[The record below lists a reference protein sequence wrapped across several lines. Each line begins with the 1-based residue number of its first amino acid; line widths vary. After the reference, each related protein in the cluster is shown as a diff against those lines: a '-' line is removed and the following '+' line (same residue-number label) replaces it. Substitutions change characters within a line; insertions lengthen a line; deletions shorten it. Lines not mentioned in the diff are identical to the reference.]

1 MINRAVLLEHVPHLY
16 YQSLSHILAREFP
29 KVYVYDELI
38 NLELTQYPDSIKKY
52 QLFHLWIH
60 Y

>member
-1 MINRAVLLEHVPHLY
+1 MINRVIVLEHVPHLY

-52 QLFHLWIH
+52 Q
-60 Y
+60 